1 MDNKIFLGKYRI
13 SAEEV
18 AAVGELTDS
27 SLAYEGE
34 EIETGKKVVVEVI
47 PAAALKPAVRAK
59 LEAEAAAAKKLSHVN
74 IPALYDFGVE
84 DDRLIYVS
92 EDFEGTL
99 AEEWV
104 NAHGPMPVGPVLRIA
119 AQVVS
124 ALGAAAVQRIS
135 HHAINPSNLV
145 LVPGQTAEG
154 EWPLIRVLHFV
165 GVAPRFFGT
174 DVSVAAFDKAL
185 HYASPEQIQHGA
197 VDFRSEIYSLGC
209 TMWFLLTG
217 APPLTTPNGPMAEPL
232 TQTGLAQTGAA
243 LDKISGLP
251 KKIRRLLVEMLSVNP
266 EARPRD
272 PLAFYRLLQ
281 DCLAQVERR
290 ETTSRKFG
298 VPVIWTSR
306 DVDRP
311 ARRRTATKV
320 LALAAVF
327 LAIAALAAFVL
338 PQYLRHRRVV
348 EGEQPIGVPIG
359 VPDASASA
367 PPVTANA
374 PTAIVSNA
382 TQPTTAVADSS
393 TTQSLPA
400 KNAEP
405 EKPAATD
412 SADAIAASHVAAAP
426 LPSAPP
432 ESSVIPQTQEPAPVV
447 ANNASNLPASADSAG
462 VAPQAQA
469 AAPIVANNASNLP
482 AATDSADSAVK
493 PNTPTGPPESARL
506 AAISQVEA
514 TPVQSPG
521 AKAVTQSER
530 EKVAM
535 REVRRAE
542 LVEEPE
548 VRRAEPAPPEEGPVE
563 DAPNATASS
572 DQQPISAM
580 QPEESG
586 NPAETAEAPSLK
598 VKRTDPEP
606 KAVKPRAKKT
616 ERTATSRR
624 RVETRTYPPQP
635 MPESGAPPLPRV
647 RARFVGV
654 TAEGN
659 WMLELPS
666 NKIIVVPPPP
676 AYR

>member
-13 SAEEV
+13 SAEEIS
-18 AAVGELTDS
+18 AVGELSDS
-27 SLAYEGE
+27 TLAYEGE
-34 EIETGKKVVVEVI
+34 EVDSGKKVVVEVV
-47 PAAALKPAVRAK
+47 PAAALKPAVREK
-59 LEAEAAAAKKLSHVN
+59 LEAEAAAAKKLNHVN

-84 DDRLIYVS
+84 DDCLVYVT

-124 ALGAAAVQRIS
+124 ALGAAAFQKIS

-145 LVPGQTAEG
+145 LVPGQTTEG
-154 EWPLIRVLHFV
+154 EWPLIKVLHFV
-165 GVAPRFFGT
+165 GVAPKFAGT
-174 DVSVAAFDKAL
+174 GVSVAAFDKAL
-185 HYASPEQIQHGA
+185 HYVSPEQLQQGS

-217 APPLTTPNGPMAEPL
+217 APPLTTPAGPMAEPL
-232 TQTGLAQTGAA
+232 TQTGLAQTGLA

-251 KKIRRLLVEMLSVNP
+251 KKIRRLLAQMLSVNP

-272 PLAFYRLLQ
+272 PLAFYRQLQ

-290 ETTSRKFG
+290 ETISRKFG
-298 VPVIWTSR
+298 VPVISTGR
-306 DVDRP
+306 EVDRP
-311 ARRRTATKV
+311 RRRRTAMKT
-320 LALAAVF
+320 
-327 LAIAALAAFVL
+327 LAIAALLLAIAAVAAMVL
-338 PQYLRHRRVV
+338 PGYLRHRRVV
-348 EGEQPIGVPIG
+348 QGDQPIGVPIG

-367 PPVTANA
+367 TPVTANA

-382 TQPTTAVADSS
+382 TQSTTTVADSNS
-393 TTQSLPA
+393 TQSLPA
-400 KNAEP
+400 TNADP
-405 EKPAATD
+405 EKPVATD
-412 SADAIAASHVAAAP
+412 SKEAAAASQVAVAP

-432 ESSVIPQTQEPAPVV
+432 ESAVIPQTHEPAPVV
-447 ANNASNLPASADSAG
+447 ANNVSNLPAS
-462 VAPQAQA
+462 
-469 AAPIVANNASNLP
+469 
-482 AATDSADSAVK
+482 TDSSKSAENETTS
-493 PNTPTGPPESARL
+493 PAPAPSSQL
-506 AAISQVEA
+506 AAISKVEA
-514 TPVQSPG
+514 TPAESPV
-521 AKAVTQSER
+521 AMTATKESTR
-530 EKVAM
+530 EKVVM

-563 DAPNATASS
+563 DAPNTTASS
-572 DQQPISAM
+572 DQPPNAVT

-586 NPAETAEAPSLK
+586 NLAETAETTSRK
-598 VKRTDPEP
+598 VKRTDPKP

-616 ERTATSRR
+616 ERTVTSTR

-635 MPESGAPPLPRV
+635 MPEFGAPPMPRV

-654 TAEGN
+654 TADGN

-676 AYR
+676 TSR